1 MFRGIV
7 CLAAFLAGV
16 VPTPVRAQNAN
27 LFDPASDKQAM
38 RALGLLNAQPCAIR
52 ASDLVAVVTPTP
64 SPSPSPGPAV
74 APAPLTPG
82 QLYATPF
89 PFSSPVTPPPIP
101 TPTPAAHA
109 SAGPVYI
116 VHPSGTPSIVPA
128 GSPTPASSPRPIVA
142 PTLRPG
148 YAAIIADKFIGN
160 MLKPNAPGD
169 AIGNVNMF
177 YQDEILVGE
186 RAHWDGIR
194 TITITGNPYIVN
206 NTNTSIYHADVI
218 KFDALAQQAELI
230 NGRGESSQGVER
242 GLVYFSS
249 KDLKTDE
256 HGVAHGDY
264 ANVTTCERPRAGYHL
279 TGRTLDV
286 YPGDRMVISKAV
298 LWLGAAAVFYLP
310 KVIIP
315 LRRIEDER
323 QRPSFFPEVGYN
335 SYQGLYIKA
344 KPGFGRDQYYYG
356 YYRVEY
362 YTRTGWAL
370 GYTGFLTAK
379 SGKRQSSLD
388 YYLVRDRRLQKP
400 NYNISAQDNENF
412 SQNLRGRFGFAYN
425 SNFGPLINLP
435 PNQSLNAQIN
445 RTGRTSS
452 QGYSFAR
459 SSIQGQSNTD
469 NYGFTDTRA
478 YGAAVSNSF
487 TLSFTRSHNNLS
499 NSSAATVNDLFHWS
513 NKIADY
519 SLTFDKEFTKTP
531 SRLVK
536 EPELQIRPRAFLP
549 RFVFPVASSL
559 TIGNYYEPQTPL
571 STSRADLNITV
582 GPALYR
588 VLGSDFSARLDVHQ
602 FAYGTGDMK
611 ASVQQNATLS
621 TPIGNHIV
629 NSITYTENNY
639 NGPPTLPFS
648 QLDLQSS
655 RNYKN
660 AADVL
665 RFFNGDYYNLALN
678 FGTSFNRQAQPIQ
691 YQLSLRPSRQSWVA
705 LGGSFSPG
713 SGQGFYQTN
722 VQFSTPFGRGSTL
735 QFIGDIDW
743 KNKAR
748 IINKSIWYSR
758 IIGDCYVIQVQYN
771 QAARQVNVT
780 LNILAFPSH
789 GATFGLNTTGSIIP
803 ASFNF

>member
-1 MFRGIV
+1 VFRAIV
-7 CLAAFLAGV
+7 CLAAFLAGA
-16 VPTPVRAQNAN
+16 VPMPVHAQNVV
-27 LFDPASDKQAM
+27 
-38 RALGLLNAQPCAIR
+38 GLLNAQTCAAR
-52 ASDLVAVVTPTP
+52 ATEMVAVVTPAPTA
-64 SPSPSPGPAV
+64 SPSPGPAV

-89 PFSSPVTPPPIP
+89 PRSSPVTPPPIP
-101 TPTPAAHA
+101 TPTPAPKV

-116 VHPSGTPSIVPA
+116 VHPSGTPSVVPA
-128 GSPTPASSPRPIVA
+128 GSPTPASSPRPIAA

-148 YAAIIADKFIGN
+148 YSAIIADKFVGN

-169 AIGNVNMF
+169 AIGHVNIF
-177 YQDEILVGE
+177 YQDEILVGD

-194 TITITGNPYIVN
+194 TVTISGNPYIIN
-206 NTNTSIYHADVI
+206 NTNTSTYHAEVI
-218 KFDALAQQAELI
+218 KFDALTQQAELV
-230 NGRGESSQGVER
+230 NGHGESSQGVER
-242 GLVYFSS
+242 GLIYFSA
-249 KDLKTDE
+249 KDLKSDE

-279 TGRTLDV
+279 TGRTMDV
-286 YPGDRMVISKAV
+286 FPGDRLVISKAV

-315 LRRIEDER
+315 LRRIDDER

-335 SYQGLYIKA
+335 SYQGLYLKA
-344 KPGFGRDQYYYG
+344 KPAFGRDQYYYG

-370 GYTGFLTAK
+370 GYTGFLTPK

-388 YYLVRDRRLQKP
+388 FYLVRDRRLQKP
-400 NYNISAQDNENF
+400 NYNINALDTENF
-412 SQNLRGRFGFAYN
+412 SRNLRGRFGFTYN

-435 PNQSLNAQIN
+435 PNQSVNAQIN
-445 RTGRTSS
+445 RTGATSS

-459 SSIQGQSNTD
+459 SAIQGQSNTD
-469 NYGFTDTRA
+469 NFGFTDTRV
-478 YGAAVSNSF
+478 YGAAVTNSF
-487 TLSFTRSHNNLS
+487 NMNLTRSHTSYGTDNIS

-513 NKIADY
+513 NRVADY
-519 SLTFDKEFTKTP
+519 TLTFDKEFTKTP
-531 SRLVK
+531 SRLNR

-549 RFVFPVASSL
+549 RFIFPVTSSL
-559 TIGNYYEPQTPL
+559 TIGNYNEPQTPL
-571 STSRADLNITV
+571 STSRADLNVSV

-588 VLGSDFSARLDVHQ
+588 FLGSDFSATLNVHQ

-611 ASVQQNATLS
+611 ASVSQNMTLS
-621 TPIGNHIV
+621 TPIGNHVV

-655 RNYKN
+655 LNYKN

-665 RFFNGDYYNLALN
+665 RFFNGEYYNFALN
-678 FGTSFNRQAQPIQ
+678 FGTSFNRQAQPVQ
-691 YQLSLRPSRQSWVA
+691 YQLTLRPSRRSYVA
-705 LGGSFSPG
+705 LGGAFTPG

-748 IINKSIWYSR
+748 IINKSIWYSH

-780 LNILAFPSH
+780 LNLLAFPSH
-789 GATFGLNTTGSIIP
+789 GATFGLNTSGSIIP
-803 ASFNF
+803 TSLNF